1 MTAVPYRPFAE
12 QAAPFGAGIAA
23 FVERAIATWQPYKPA
38 WNYEDGCVW
47 KGALDL
53 AEATGLRGFS
63 DFVYRE
69 ISARIDADG
78 HIRGFEAGEFNI
90 DNVNAGK
97 AVATLY
103 ADTGEARFR
112 RALDAQID
120 QLARHPRTRSGN
132 FWHKNIYPNQV
143 WLDGLY
149 MAQPLR
155 CSVARLDGDNATV
168 SDVVAQFTFV
178 QATLRDARS
187 GLLYHGWDESRA
199 ERWSDP
205 ATGCS
210 PNFWARAMG
219 WYVMALVDC
228 IDALRGGTPAMAA
241 AASSLAAILAE
252 TSDALLRVLS
262 ANGLW
267 YQVLDRADEPGNYEE
282 ASASLMIAYALMKGA
297 RLGVLDGAA
306 GKTGLASF
314 AACVERFVDANALHG
329 ICGVAGLGN
338 TPYRDGSVAYYLSE
352 RIVDNDPKG
361 VGALFMA
368 LAEALRAPHLS

>member
-1 MTAVPYRPFAE
+1 MTDPAYRPFAA
-12 QAAPFGAGIAA
+12 QAAPFGTDLAA
-23 FVERAIATWQPYKPA
+23 LVERAIATWQSYKAA

-53 AEATGLRGFS
+53 ADATGLRFFS

-69 ISARIDADG
+69 VSLRIDADG
-78 HIRGFEAGEFNI
+78 CIRGFEVDEFNI

-97 AVATLY
+97 VVVALY
-103 ADTGEARFR
+103 ESTGETRFR
-112 RALDAQID
+112 RAVDAQLG

-132 FWHKNIYPNQV
+132 YWHKRIYPHQV

-155 CSVARLDGDNATV
+155 CSVARLDGDDATV
-168 SDVVAQFTFV
+168 ADVVAQFEFV
-178 QATLRDARS
+178 QSTLRDARS

-228 IDALRGGTPAMAA
+228 IDALRDGTPAMEV
-241 AASSLAAILAE
+241 ASKRLAAILSAS
-252 TSDALLRVLS
+252 TAALLRVRS

-267 YQVLDRADEPGNYEE
+267 YQVLDRADQPGNYEE

-297 RLGVLDGAA
+297 RSGALDPSDGAV
-306 GKTGLASF
+306 GLASF
-314 AACVERFVDANALHG
+314 TACVERFVDAHALHG

-352 RIVDNDPKG
+352 RLVDNDPKG
-361 VGALFMA
+361 IGALFMA
-368 LAEALRAPHLS
+368 LAEALRMPA